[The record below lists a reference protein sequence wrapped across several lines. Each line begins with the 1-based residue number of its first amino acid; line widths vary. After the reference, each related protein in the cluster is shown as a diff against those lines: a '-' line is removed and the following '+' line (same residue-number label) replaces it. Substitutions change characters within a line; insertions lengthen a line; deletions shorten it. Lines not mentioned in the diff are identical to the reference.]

1 MIEALKDLAKGAL
14 ADALLN
20 LKAIGDVVVHVAD
33 VLSFVVV
40 EAAVFWTIGCGQR
53 LPAVLALQDVQ
64 VVDLVV
70 FQNLCFFIVEQV
82 FAEVHDD
89 VSRLH
94 WELDLERSLLIITQE
109 TLTSDGRVRLNTSGR
124 VW

>member
-14 ADALLN
+14 ANALLN

-89 VSRLH
+89 VSWLH
-94 WELDLERSLLIITQE
+94 WELDLELSLLIVTQE

>member
-40 EAAVFWTIGCGQR
+40 EATILRTIGCGQG
-53 LPAVLALQDVQ
+53 LPTVLAFQDVQ

-89 VSRLH
+89 VSWLH

-109 TLTSDGRVRLNTSGR
+109 TLTCDGRV
-124 VW
+124 